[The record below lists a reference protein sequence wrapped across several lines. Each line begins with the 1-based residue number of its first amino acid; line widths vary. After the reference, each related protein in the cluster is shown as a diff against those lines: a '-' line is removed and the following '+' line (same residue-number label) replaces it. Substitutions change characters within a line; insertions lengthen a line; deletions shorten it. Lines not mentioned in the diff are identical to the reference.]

1 METPNPILTGSRI
14 LITGGAGFIGC
25 NLVERM
31 LEQDNEVVVLDNFS
45 TGKRE
50 NIAPFLDNPRFT
62 LLEGD
67 IRDAA
72 MCERATDGVQY
83 VLHHAALSSVPYSI
97 KFPELV
103 ADANITGTVNVLLAA
118 HKARVRRVVYAASSA
133 TYGDSPTLPKV
144 ETDIGKPLS
153 PYAITKYVN
162 ELFAQNFADLFGLES
177 VGLRYF
183 NVFGPHQDPFGA
195 YAAVIPLFAQA
206 LIAHQPPV
214 INGDGS
220 SSRDYTYIENVIQ
233 ANQLAA
239 LATGPAVNEVYNIA
253 CGAAT
258 TLSDL
263 FGQLRHHLSAFD
275 PAIADI
281 DARHGPNRPGDIP
294 HSVADISKARRL
306 LGYAPSHSLST
317 GLSACIRWYYTHL
330 R

>member
-1 METPNPILTGSRI
+1 MKRI

-153 PYAITKYVN
+153 PYAITKYAN
-162 ELFAQNFADLFGLES
+162 ELFAQNYADLFGLES

-195 YAAVIPLFAQA
+195 YRCSP
-206 LIAHQPPV
+206 
-214 INGDGS
+214 
-220 SSRDYTYIENVIQ
+220 
-233 ANQLAA
+233 
-239 LATGPAVNEVYNIA
+239 
-253 CGAAT
+253 
-258 TLSDL
+258 
-263 FGQLRHHLSAFD
+263 
-275 PAIADI
+275 
-281 DARHGPNRPGDIP
+281 RP
-294 HSVADISKARRL
+294 
-306 LGYAPSHSLST
+306 
-317 GLSACIRWYYTHL
+317 
-330 R
+330 